1 MYKEYGCNDS
11 LKGCDYKSSPLFLKN
26 REYSLQRYISLIFSL
41 NIHSFSIVYAVFRDK
56 SAIFAV

>member
-26 REYSLQRYISLIFSL
+26 IEYSLQRYISLIFFTEHTQFFYRLCRIS
-41 NIHSFSIVYAVFRDK
+41 R
-56 SAIFAV
+56 